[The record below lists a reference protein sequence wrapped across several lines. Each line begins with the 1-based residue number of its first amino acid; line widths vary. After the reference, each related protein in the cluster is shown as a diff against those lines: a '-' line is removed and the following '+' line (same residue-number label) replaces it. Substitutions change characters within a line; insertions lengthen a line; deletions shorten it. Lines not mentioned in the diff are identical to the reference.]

1 MRVHVKRPRV
11 GRRLASFLIL
21 VVGTALDYRYTRVA
35 KGDAPGQPPA
45 ESGEA
50 AAPPR
55 TSSVARCSP
64 ASGMAGAGARGGEK
78 QERPEDRPDVVFV
91 FLGFSSFFCFPA

>member
-1 MRVHVKRPRV
+1 MRTW
-11 GRRLASFLIL
+11 LAVS
-21 VVGTALDYRYTRVA
+21 V
-35 KGDAPGQPPA
+35 
-45 ESGEA
+45 SG
-50 AAPPR
+50 
-55 TSSVARCSP
+55 CSP